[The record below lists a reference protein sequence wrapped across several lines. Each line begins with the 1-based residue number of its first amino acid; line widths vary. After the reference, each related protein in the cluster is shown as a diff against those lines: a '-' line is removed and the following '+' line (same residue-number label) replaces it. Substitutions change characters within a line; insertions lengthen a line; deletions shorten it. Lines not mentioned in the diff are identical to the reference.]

1 MTESVKVTKGRRER
15 EERIFADQ
23 SWSEARDVT
32 DEIRGESIKKG
43 GEGGGP
49 ERSVLVGHEASVS

>member
-1 MTESVKVTKGRRER
+1 MPKGRRER
-15 EERIFADQ
+15 EGRIFMDQ

-49 ERSVLVGHEASVS
+49 ERSVPVGHEASVR